1 MNKIH
6 QMFDL
11 FITTLVVLETWW
23 ENTFFYIFIRFSDF
37 LGNMFDKSSS
47 LKSWNHLKREMFPVC
62 HLHFV
67 YFCSKSVS
75 IQMFDLFITTLVVLE
90 TWWENTFFYIF
101 IRMILW
107 QSIRWWY
114 SSRIQQNFKWKQ
126 IYCKNKQ
133 NVNVWHETN

>member
-23 ENTFFYIFIRFSDF
+23 ENTFFYIF
-37 LGNMFDKSSS
+37 L
-47 LKSWNHLKREMFPVC
+47 
-62 HLHFV
+62 
-67 YFCSKSVS
+67 
-75 IQMFDLFITTLVVLE
+75 
-90 TWWENTFFYIF
+90 
-101 IRMILW
+101 RMVLW

-126 IYCKNKQ
+126 IYCKHKQ
-133 NVNVWHETN
+133 NVNDIQGTFLFLNDSMISEKTTYQTYFLRNH